1 MMDADESPEKPHA
14 PSREQASTPPVGRD
28 PLRTYLALLEVA
40 LGSSDAAL
48 RHDALI
54 DAETHLRDAVAGGLS
69 IERAIA
75 EYGSPEEVASAY
87 LSTAGTGAR
96 ETDRLPSNGAAVEGA
111 TASVGPAPAGVV
123 VESAVVPPARKRRL
137 RDIPVLGIWFH
148 PIAWRALVYFGIVS
162 FPLAT
167 VYFVWSITVGSIA
180 IGTVPTIIGLPL
192 IVFLLGSAR
201 ALSLFEGK
209 VVELLLGVRMPRR
222 TQPVAGVV
230 EDGVVAVGFWR
241 RIWCWLRD
249 VRSWMSL
256 GYLVGN
262 FPVSLAAFVVTIT
275 LSITGFALA
284 LLPIFDLLGFPMGRA
299 EGWDDGRVQILFYEV
314 KPDAD
319 GNLWLPS
326 GAAIPTLLIGL
337 ALLTATLWLVRGMG
351 WVYGHVVQAIQIARP
366 RPTMTPR

>member
-1 MMDADESPEKPHA
+1 MKDADESPEKLHA
-14 PSREQASTPPVGRD
+14 PSREQASKPPVERD

-87 LSTAGTGAR
+87 LSTAGTAAR
-96 ETDRLPSNGAAVEGA
+96 ETDRWPSNGAVTEGA
-111 TASVGPAPAGVV
+111 TASVGPVPAGVV
-123 VESAVVPPARKRRL
+123 AESAVVPPARKRRL

-148 PIAWRALVYFGIVS
+148 PIAWRALVYFGVVS

-167 VYFVWSITVGSIA
+167 AYFVWSITIGSIA

-209 VVELLLGVRMPRR
+209 VVEFFLGVRMPRR
-222 TQPVAGVV
+222 TQPVVGVV
-230 EDGVVAVGFWR
+230 EDGIIAVGFWR

-249 VRSWMSL
+249 VRSWLSL
-256 GYLVGN
+256 GYLLGN
-262 FPVSLAAFVVTIT
+262 FPISLATFVVTFT
-275 LSITGFALA
+275 LA
-284 LLPIFDLLGFPMGRA
+284 LMSFVLLALPIINLLGFPIGHVVDW
-299 EGWDDGRVQILFYEV
+299 EDGRMQFFFHEI

-351 WVYGHVVQAIQIARP
+351 WVYGHVVQAIQVARP
-366 RPTMTPR
+366 RPTTTPR